1 MNSVELTRAT
11 VAIVLAGGRGVR
23 LGPLTDWRAKPAVP
37 FGGKFRIID
46 FALSNCVNSGIRRI
60 GICTQYK
67 AQSLIRHV
75 QRGWA
80 FLDGR
85 LNEFVELLPAQQRV
99 DPAWYQGTADAVY
112 QNLDIL
118 RRHGPRFVLVLAG
131 DHVYKMDYG
140 KMLSEHVAQDVELT
154 IGCVAVP
161 LDDASAFGV
170 MSIDADQRVLGFIE
184 KPHNPQ
190 PMPGSS
196 DTALCSMGIYL
207 FNAERLYELLID
219 DATHPA
225 SSHDFGKDVIP
236 RAIARGDR
244 VFAHD
249 LRQSAV
255 IGEAAGAYWRDVGTV
270 DAYWVANMDLTQL
283 TPDLNLYDRTWP
295 IWTAQEQL
303 PPAKFVHDED
313 GRRGTAIDSL
323 VAGGCIVSG
332 ATVRRSLLFSNVHVH
347 SYCTIEDSVV
357 LPNVDV
363 ARGVVLR
370 RAVIDKQC
378 RLPPGLTVGVDPERD
393 RQRFHVTERGVV
405 LVTPEMLGQKL
416 HHSR

>member
-99 DPAWYQGTADAVY
+99 APAWYQGTADAVY

-140 KMLSEHVAQDVELT
+140 KMLSEHVARDVELT

-170 MSIDADQRVLGFIE
+170 MSVDADQRVLGFIE

-196 DTALCSMGIYL
+196 DTALCSMGIYM

-219 DATHPA
+219 DATYPA

-303 PPAKFVHDED
+303 PPAKFVHDEE
-313 GRRGTAIDSL
+313 GRRGSAIDSL

>member
-196 DTALCSMGIYL
+196 DTALCSMGIYM